1 MYKLILTTILFFY
14 NHFVFC
20 LFRCWYGWRSDCDN
34 YWYYCCNFFALF
46 GLIWFPIKRLLKKE
60 KKINNKIRLINQ
72 FLIIFSVII
81 VYEFIRYVKL
91 IDIVRSNLKIY
102 QKILKL
108 FKFKTVSDLRKEKLI
123 LNYSKSLF
131 IVSIKIFTILI
142 SILIFM
148 YILDLLS
155 DSFLNLVISFLGI
168 IELTI
173 VFIIY
178 HLLRKKYDAKL

>member
-1 MYKLILTTILFFY
+1 M
-14 NHFVFC
+14 
-20 LFRCWYGWRSDCDN
+20 
-34 YWYYCCNFFALF
+34 
-46 GLIWFPIKRLLKKE
+46 
-60 KKINNKIRLINQ
+60 INQ
-72 FLIIFSVII
+72 FLIICSAII
-81 VYEFIRYVKL
+81 IYEFTRYVKL
-91 IDIVRSNLKIY
+91 IAIVRSNLKIY

-108 FKFKTVSDLRKEKLI
+108 FKFKNVSDFRKENLI
-123 LNYSKSLF
+123 LSYSKSLF

-155 DSFLNLVISFLGI
+155 HSFLNLVISILGI